1 MTRLCELSLPMQTLL
16 PILLFLAALCEI
28 ILVMLNKMSRRGH
41 CAHVIVGCMIT
52 AASLMIT
59 YLYSE
64 PNAGTSPV
72 LPSVIVLVITLLHI
86 PAETISCI
94 KYRKNHLSPY
104 AVKEAADDLPTG
116 VCFADASGRI
126 ILCNR
131 RMGKLSSYLLGSF
144 PQTAAELEQALI
156 SPAENSGVTVISD
169 EPVLHR
175 FPDNTV
181 WRFCR
186 SELPDGIC
194 QFTAQNVTA
203 LHEVN
208 DNIRADTEELK
219 KVNQKLRSLFDRMAD
234 RIREQETLN
243 LKMRIHD
250 NIGSSLIAIADM
262 QRGDVDKDLDRQ
274 LAVLED
280 AMSYITDSRPALH
293 GTFAEA
299 KQKAETM
306 KVQLVLK
313 GSLPQNTAV
322 AGLIV
327 SAAKECVTNCVKHA
341 KGNRVTVEITEHRDI
356 WHITI
361 TNDGKAPKGK
371 ITEGGG
377 LSTLRN
383 SAESMGGEMNT
394 SHSPVFALILNLPK
408 KEQEL

>member
-1 MTRLCELSLPMQTLL
+1 MMCLCELSLPIRTIL
-16 PILLFLAALCEI
+16 PILLFLAVLCEI
-28 ILVMLNKMSRRGH
+28 VLIMMNRMSRRGRCIH
-41 CAHVIVGCMIT
+41 ALTGYGIT
-52 AASLMIT
+52 AALLILT
-59 YLYSE
+59 LIYVRTD
-64 PNAGTSPV
+64 AGTVPV
-72 LPSVIVLVITLLHI
+72 LPAVLALVIALLHI
-86 PAETISCI
+86 PAEAVFCM

-104 AVKEAADDLPTG
+104 AIKEAADDLPTG

-144 PQTAAELEQALI
+144 PQTAAELEQALA

-186 SELPDGIC
+186 SELSDGIC
-194 QFTAQNVTA
+194 QFAAQNVTA

-219 KVNQKLRSLFDRMAD
+219 KVNQKLRSLYDRMAD
-234 RIREQETLN
+234 RIREQETLD

-250 NIGSSLIAIADM
+250 NIGASLIAIADM

-280 AMSYITDSRPALH
+280 AMSYITDSRPALS

-299 KQKAETM
+299 RQKAEAM
-306 KVQLVLK
+306 KVSLILK

-322 AGLIV
+322 AGLII

-341 KGNRVTVEITEHRDI
+341 KGSRVTVEITEHRDI

-361 TNDGKAPKGK
+361 TNDGEAPKGK
-371 ITEGGG
+371 IIEGGG

-383 SAESMGGEMNT
+383 SVEAMGGEMNT
-394 SHSPVFALILNLPK
+394 SHSPVFTLILNLPK